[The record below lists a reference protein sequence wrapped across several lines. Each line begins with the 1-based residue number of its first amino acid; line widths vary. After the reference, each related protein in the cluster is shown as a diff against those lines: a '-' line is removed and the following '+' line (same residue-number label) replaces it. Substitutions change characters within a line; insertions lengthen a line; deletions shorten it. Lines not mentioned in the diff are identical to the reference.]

1 MHFPSLTFLGV
12 EASRVSQS
20 GNAFGTTQILCEPIA
35 AAQEHG
41 QRFAQPA
48 VGRPFRRQ
56 PPAVR
61 RRDGGGGGECAPGGR
76 AARPERRRAATS
88 PGCRR
93 AASTRVAPGRRT
105 ILPAAEVGWHALPD
119 ARTPSWRPPPIF
131 RRRDRQRADGDARMA
146 EGAASRLVGQRQ
158 LHRNADAQ
166 PARARRRCAGLQL
179 PDAWVGWH
187 NALRAARRRRPAPP
201 PVAATAGARR
211 GTRAA
216 RRAPHP

>member
-131 RRRDRQRADGDARMA
+131 RRRDRRGRMGMRAGRRSMGLHARGAGAPGDDCRVPALGGLTRIARP
-146 EGAASRLVGQRQ
+146 L
-158 LHRNADAQ
+158 
-166 PARARRRCAGLQL
+166 PATRS
-179 PDAWVGWH
+179 
-187 NALRAARRRRPAPP
+187 AARRPSS
-201 PVAATAGARR
+201 
-211 GTRAA
+211 
-216 RRAPHP
+216 